1 MDTSRL
7 TKPNVV
13 EAYTVVVL
21 GHQQAYLLLQRAPA
35 KRLWPNRWTG
45 VGGRVE
51 YDEFR
56 DLEKAALREL
66 VEETGITSQDVTQ
79 FSLRR
84 VLLHARPQSPL
95 TLLLYYTGTLQER
108 ILPMCTEGTLAW
120 VRADELAQLAVIGS
134 TRPVLPLLIAD
145 YERDPNGNEAIRLGI
160 ANFQPDGEVA
170 SLAWLETG

>member
-1 MDTSRL
+1 MDTSRR
-7 TKPNVV
+7 TKPNAV

-21 GHQQAYLLLQRAPA
+21 CHQQAYLLLQRAPT

-51 YDEFR
+51 SDEFR

-66 VEETGITSQDVTQ
+66 VEETGITSQDVRQ

-84 VLLHARPQSPL
+84 ILLHARLQSSL

-120 VRADELAQLAVIGS
+120 VSAEELPQLAVIGS

-145 YERDPNGNEAIRLGI
+145 YERDPNGYEAIRLGI
-160 ANFQPDGEVA
+160 ANFQGDGEVA
-170 SLAWLETG
+170 SLVWLETG